1 MPYEDQAGAN
11 DGAVNVIYGGP
22 EDCHAAG
29 DQVWEPGQRQ
39 GWPVHRRQAT
49 NFGYSLAAG
58 DQLRQRVSR
67 DLAVGVPYEDQAG
80 TNDGAV
86 NVIYGSGQRSQVAGN
101 EVWSQGG
108 QGVARCVRRQ
118 ATSSDTAWPRPT
130 SATAP
135 RADLAIGVPSE
146 DQAAT
151 DDGAV
156 NVIYGAASGLT
167 VAGDDVWSQGSLG
180 IAGAPEAGDRF
191 GTALGARRS

>member
-1 MPYEDQAGAN
+1 MTTCWSQGGQGVAGA
-11 DGAVNVIYGGP
+11 P
-22 EDCHAAG
+22 EAG
-29 DQVWEPGQRQ
+29 DQ
-39 GWPVHRRQAT
+39 
-49 NFGYSLAAG
+49 FGYSLAAANFG
-58 DQLRQRVSR
+58 NGPRA
-67 DLAVGVPYEDQAG
+67 DLAVGVPYEDQAA

-86 NVIYGSGQRSQVAGN
+86 NVIYGAASGLTVAGN

-108 QGVARCVRRQ
+108 QGVAGAPEAGDQ
-118 ATSSDTAWPRPT
+118 FGYSL
-130 SATAP
+130 SAANFGNGP
-135 RADLAIGVPSE
+135 RADLAVGVPYE